1 MVEEY
6 NNVDFDDELY
16 YVHSPCPTK
25 TISEIHNCLTSVENA
40 TSSTDV
46 PIREEIAA
54 RLCSHEHFHVIDLTN
69 IAYALHKFSRNQKL
83 VYLQAVLF
91 CLSSPVGEN
100 NNLLKTEVTPTRRK
114 RKIVQVNNIRSNT
127 TTCFSLLGKGI
138 CLQSFA
144 GVFGFSQL
152 TVHRYAR
159 EVTNSKVP
167 TLYEN
172 DKELGRKGKWGLR
185 RIVTK
190 CFLSNIAKDHG
201 LECPRGRGSTDDSP
215 IRVIPSYFTKM
226 KINNEYKVQWKTYAK
241 GAVEVL
247 NLDMPE
253 EPISYNLFVRYWS
266 NDLPLLRVSTPGSDV
281 WKTCNTLKNSISKW
295 AIHDPV
301 RIASKNE
308 LSKHI
313 GEANSEFKL
322 YKSNQEAT
330 KNGTDNFF

>member
-114 RKIVQVNNIRSNT
+114 RKIVQVKNIRSNT

-144 GVFGFSQL
+144 GVFGFPNLQYIDML
-152 TVHRYAR
+152 GKLQIQKYRY
-159 EVTNSKVP
+159 
-167 TLYEN
+167 
-172 DKELGRKGKWGLR
+172 
-185 RIVTK
+185 
-190 CFLSNIAKDHG
+190 C
-201 LECPRGRGSTDDSP
+201 
-215 IRVIPSYFTKM
+215 TKM
-226 KINNEYKVQWKTYAK
+226 IRNWVGKESGVC
-241 GAVEVL
+241 
-247 NLDMPE
+247 E
-253 EPISYNLFVRYWS
+253 ESSQNVF
-266 NDLPLLRVSTPGSDV
+266 
-281 WKTCNTLKNSISKW
+281 
-295 AIHDPV
+295 
-301 RIASKNE
+301 
-308 LSKHI
+308 
-313 GEANSEFKL
+313 
-322 YKSNQEAT
+322 
-330 KNGTDNFF
+330 